1 MIYIHLCFFTNYSWN
16 LMSRFNK
23 KTIFVFE
30 FLCYISKNYLFI
42 IYNIFTGILGTRD
55 KFFNE

>member
-1 MIYIHLCFFTNYSWN
+1 
-16 LMSRFNK
+16 MSRFNK